1 MDDEA
6 EIEFPEGS
14 LEAVEEWLKA
24 TDGSI
29 GVCVL
34 CGERIMTEDDLVP
47 GTNRHRCRVSPS
59 SERLSRVQ
67 FDC

>member
-1 MDDEA
+1 MDDDA

-29 GVCVL
+29 GVCFL
-34 CGERIMTEDDLVP
+34 CGGRIMSEADLVP
-47 GTNRHRCRVSPS
+47 GSNRHRCS
-59 SERLSRVQ
+59 SAS
-67 FDC
+67 